1 MNCNREYPVFQYLV
15 PGTEYRLDDP
25 GNPVGLSVVKG
36 FPGRDSDAI
45 SGSLLTGTGY
55 SVLQYPVLQ

>member
-15 PGTEYRLDDP
+15 PSTGWTP